1 MNKKGE
7 FVASNNK
14 EFQEDLRKL
23 IEHYQ
28 YPREKQKLQDFLE
41 ETYRKYET
49 EKIDQTISRVM
60 HEHESE
66 MQGSKPFYKPG
77 HIGPLIYEHM
87 NMIAVENA
95 FVSGLQHTKSSMVK
109 TIQHRVDE
117 INTLL
122 RGVGGFNRQ
131 LKANFSRSAVVY
143 LEQDDP
149 SYPQREKV
157 VFSINLSD
165 FELRYPMDEEAANVV
180 TEDGRSGRRYGWDY
194 GVNVLSEIVSNTG
207 LKPKYV
213 KNDKN
218 TCKFVMSQSLLT
230 HNDPV
235 PDEFFSFSLEYLTE
249 ENIKQRINAY
259 DTRIA
264 SIEEKIERRK
274 KSLDSIW
281 QKKHK
286 KDQLRK
292 EINWYEKELSFYIGT
307 QPDPNEMD
315 PGLLFLIE
323 INTLKDYGI
332 TKDKMQVIMTKYVL
346 ALSNIARDKSMD
358 QQLLTDYTKAEN
370 NQQPIV
376 EKKGRANIRRQVA
389 TKQQERLPA

>member
-1 MNKKGE
+1 
-7 FVASNNK
+7 
-14 EFQEDLRKL
+14 
-23 IEHYQ
+23 
-28 YPREKQKLQDFLE
+28 
-41 ETYRKYET
+41 
-49 EKIDQTISRVM
+49 
-60 HEHESE
+60 
-66 MQGSKPFYKPG
+66 
-77 HIGPLIYEHM
+77 M

-149 SYPQREKV
+149 SYMQREKV

-165 FELRYPMDEEAANVV
+165 FELRFPMDEEAADLV

-230 HNDPV
+230 QNDPV

-249 ENIKQRINAY
+249 ETIKQRISDY
-259 DTRIA
+259 ETHVA
-264 SIEEKIERRK
+264 SIEEKIEKRK
-274 KSLDSIW
+274 QSLDSIW
-281 QKKHK
+281 QKKQK
-286 KDQLRK
+286 KVQLRK
-292 EINWYEKELSFYIGT
+292 EINWYEKELSFFIGT
-307 QPDPNEMD
+307 NPDPNELD

-358 QQLLTDYTKAEN
+358 QALLTDYTKVEN
-370 NQQPIV
+370 KQQPMV
-376 EKKGRANIRRQVA
+376 KKGKANVRRQVA
-389 TKQQERLPA
+389 AKQQEGLPA